1 MYTAAPKNTM
11 TAPEARPEPSRL
23 LDAVPMANR
32 AVRVEERGETLIL
45 FVPIQRRWWM
55 KGPLTWALPF
65 RPEKGIALDQLG
77 TEVWR
82 ACDGER
88 TVERIIDEFAE
99 RHRVRFHEA
108 RNSVV
113 SFLHSLLQRKL
124 LVLAV
129 DDVAEAG

>member
-1 MYTAAPKNTM
+1 M
-11 TAPEARPEPSRL
+11 TALALRPDPSRL

-32 AVRVEERGETLIL
+32 AVRVEARGETLIL
-45 FVPIQRRWWM
+45 FVPIRRPWWM
-55 KGPLTWALPF
+55 QGPLSWALPF
-65 RPEKGIALDQLG
+65 RREKGVALDQLG
-77 TEVWR
+77 SEVWR

-99 RHRVRFHEA
+99 RHRIRFHEA

-113 SFLHSLLQRKL
+113 SFLHSLLKKKL

-129 DDVAEAG
+129 SGAEAP

>member
-1 MYTAAPKNTM
+1 
-11 TAPEARPEPSRL
+11 
-23 LDAVPMANR
+23 
-32 AVRVEERGETLIL
+32 
-45 FVPIQRRWWM
+45 M
-55 KGPLTWALPF
+55 KGPLSWALPF
-65 RPEKGIALDQLG
+65 RPEKGVALDQLG

-82 ACDGER
+82 ACDGAR

-113 SFLHSLLQRKL
+113 SFLHSLLQRNL

-129 DDVAEAG
+129 DDVREAG